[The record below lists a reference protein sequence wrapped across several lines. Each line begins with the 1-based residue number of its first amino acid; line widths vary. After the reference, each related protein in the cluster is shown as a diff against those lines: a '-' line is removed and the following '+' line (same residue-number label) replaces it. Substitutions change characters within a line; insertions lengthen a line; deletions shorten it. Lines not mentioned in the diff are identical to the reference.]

1 MAFHY
6 YEEAYQVHH
15 MEEDNSKEEAVSD
28 DPLDLQRDEVSIRGW
43 VVVPSVGC
51 RASPYSS

>member
-1 MAFHY
+1 MAFHC

-15 MEEDNSKEEAVSD
+15 MEEDNSKEAVSD

-43 VVVPSVGC
+43 AVVPSVGC

>member
-15 MEEDNSKEEAVSD
+15 MEEDNSKEAVSD
-28 DPLDLQRDEVSIRGW
+28 DPLDLQRDEVNIRGW
-43 VVVPSVGC
+43 AVVPSVGC